1 MNRNPDRCTGEAAS
15 RERLVIAERPRAL
28 VAEDDPGIRVML
40 WRILFHSGFEVDAVA
55 DGHAALEAV
64 MTNDY
69 TVIVLDLMMPRMDG
83 FAVIADLQ
91 QRRPELLQRIIVTT
105 ASGEMD
111 VQHVR
116 PLVESFIEKP
126 FDISGLLQTARSI
139 VAQSTGRSRLA
150 AEPLSR

>member
-15 RERLVIAERPRAL
+15 SERLVIAERPHAL

-55 DGHAALEAV
+55 DGQAALEAM

-69 TVIVLDLMMPRMDG
+69 TLIVLDLMMPRVDG
-83 FAVIADLQ
+83 FAVIAELQ

-105 ASGEMD
+105 ASGAMEA
-111 VQHVR
+111 QQLR
-116 PLVESFIEKP
+116 PLIESFIEKP
-126 FDISGLLQTARSI
+126 FDVSGLLQTARSI
-139 VAQSTGRSRLA
+139 VAQSTGRSR
-150 AEPLSR
+150 